1 MNAAKA
7 ASRMRSRTA
16 VSSPPFWR
24 RLDID
29 VAIALS
35 LTTLVPYRTIT
46 SVWYR
51 MVPTHDDFAR
61 NQRSSTMKIE
71 MSYLLLA
78 FATVLAPLARG
89 QSTPPQPKITGVLT
103 ILSPKP
109 GVTPE
114 QVMKIMPA
122 EIRAT
127 VPLYLDGKIQQWF
140 TRGDGRGVILILN
153 CKDVA
158 EARAL
163 IESLPLAKEN
173 LMDEQFIPVG
183 PLLPLGI
190 LLRDSPTN
198 K

>member
-1 MNAAKA
+1 
-7 ASRMRSRTA
+7 
-16 VSSPPFWR
+16 
-24 RLDID
+24 
-29 VAIALS
+29 
-35 LTTLVPYRTIT
+35 
-46 SVWYR
+46 
-51 MVPTHDDFAR
+51 
-61 NQRSSTMKIE
+61 MKME
-71 MSYLLLA
+71 MSFPLLA
-78 FATVLAPLARG
+78 LATVLAPMAQS

-109 GVTPE
+109 GVTPD
-114 QVMKIMPA
+114 QIMKLMPA

-140 TRGDGRGVILILN
+140 TRGDGKGVIFLLN

-163 IESLPLAKEN
+163 IGSLPLSKEN

-190 LLRDSPTN
+190 LLRDAPSS

>member
-1 MNAAKA
+1 MTK
-7 ASRMRSRTA
+7 
-16 VSSPPFWR
+16 
-24 RLDID
+24 IQ
-29 VAIALS
+29 
-35 LTTLVPYRTIT
+35 
-46 SVWYR
+46 
-51 MVPTHDDFAR
+51 MV
-61 NQRSSTMKIE
+61 
-71 MSYLLLA
+71 YLLMA
-78 FATVLAPLARG
+78 FATVLAPMARG
-89 QSTPPQPKITGVLT
+89 QSTPPKPEITGVLT
-103 ILSPKP
+103 ILSSKA

-127 VPLYLDGKIQQWF
+127 VPLYLEGKIQQWY
-140 TRGDGRGVILILN
+140 TRGDGKGAIFLLN

-163 IESLPLAKEN
+163 IENLPLSKEN

-190 LLRDSPTN
+190 LLRDSATN

>member
-1 MNAAKA
+1 
-7 ASRMRSRTA
+7 
-16 VSSPPFWR
+16 
-24 RLDID
+24 
-29 VAIALS
+29 
-35 LTTLVPYRTIT
+35 
-46 SVWYR
+46 
-51 MVPTHDDFAR
+51 
-61 NQRSSTMKIE
+61 MKIE
-71 MSYLLLA
+71 MSCLLLA
-78 FATVLAPLARG
+78 FASVVAPMARA

-103 ILSPKP
+103 IYSPKP

-127 VPLYLDGKIQQWF
+127 VPLYLDGKISQWF
-140 TRGDGRGVILILN
+140 MRGDGRGIIFILN
-153 CKDVA
+153 CKEVV

-163 IESLPLAKEN
+163 IENLPLSKEN

-190 LLRDSPTN
+190 RLKDFSTN

>member
-1 MNAAKA
+1 M
-7 ASRMRSRTA
+7 
-16 VSSPPFWR
+16 
-24 RLDID
+24 
-29 VAIALS
+29 
-35 LTTLVPYRTIT
+35 
-46 SVWYR
+46 
-51 MVPTHDDFAR
+51 
-61 NQRSSTMKIE
+61 QIE

-78 FATVLAPLARG
+78 LGTVLAPLAQG

-103 ILSPKP
+103 ILTPKP
-109 GVTPE
+109 GATVE
-114 QVMKIMPA
+114 QVMKIMPD

-140 TRGDGRGVILILN
+140 TRGDGKGVIFLLN

-163 IESLPLAKEN
+163 VENLPLSKEN
-173 LMDEQFIPVG
+173 LVDEQFIPVG

-190 LLRDSPTN
+190 LLRDRPAT